1 MDQNRF
7 HKHRHNSIVLEKALT
22 LVAVVSMHLE
32 RVILDI
38 GFNLILTPPAKMN
51 RSDLVEKMAS
61 KFVHLPYQD
70 VELALDTLLA
80 AITGALVRG
89 GRVEIRG
96 FGSMSVSHQDARIG
110 RNPRNGQKVDIPAK
124 RVIRFKPGKALR
136 ENVNIDLYRVS
147 L

>member
-1 MDQNRF
+1 
-7 HKHRHNSIVLEKALT
+7 
-22 LVAVVSMHLE
+22 
-32 RVILDI
+32 
-38 GFNLILTPPAKMN
+38 MN

-61 KFVHLPYQD
+61 KFGHLPYQD

-110 RNPRNGQKVDIPAK
+110 RNPRNGQQVDIPAR